1 MFCSPKLNH
10 RINRLHER
18 ALRIAYSDYV
28 SSFEELLIKDKS
40 TTIHQKNLRVVA
52 VEMYKISHNMSPI
65 FMEDLVTDIDT
76 KYHTRSRYKV
86 ELDENCN
93 ATCSKKLNYYPKKAN
108 TSSFGLQSFS
118 WLGPK
123 IWALIP
129 DELKNIKSLAT
140 FKDKL
145 KKFEFENCPCK
156 LCKEYIQG
164 VGYIN

>member
-1 MFCSPKLNH
+1 
-10 RINRLHER
+10 
-18 ALRIAYSDYV
+18 
-28 SSFEELLIKDKS
+28 
-40 TTIHQKNLRVVA
+40 
-52 VEMYKISHNMSPI
+52 
-65 FMEDLVTDIDT
+65 MEDLVTDIDT

-86 ELDENCN
+86 ELDDNGN
-93 ATCSKKLNYYPKKAN
+93 ATCSKKLNYYPKKVN

-129 DELKNIKSLAT
+129 DDLKNMNSLAT

-145 KKFEFENCPCK
+145 KEFEFENCPCK